1 VETWMEVEAHQ
12 FHGPATAILHEIIV
26 NPMYGVASNEQT
38 IETDRNG
45 EARKS
50 PGRVRGKVVQI

>member
-1 VETWMEVEAHQ
+1 MEVEAHQ